1 MTAADAPAEPWW
13 QRELEAHRQREGRCP
28 ICGAPKRCWP
38 WANANSARVVAQLM
52 SSPASVHR
60 G

>member
-28 ICGAPKRCWP
+28 ICGTPMRCWP
-38 WANANSARVVAQLM
+38 WANANSARVVAQ
-52 SSPASVHR
+52 SVANPASVH
-60 G
+60 GG